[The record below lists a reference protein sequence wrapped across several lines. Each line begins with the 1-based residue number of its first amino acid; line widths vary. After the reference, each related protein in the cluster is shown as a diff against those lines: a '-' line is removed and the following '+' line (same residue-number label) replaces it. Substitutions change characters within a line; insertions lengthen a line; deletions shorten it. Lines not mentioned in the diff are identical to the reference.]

1 MKQGRDLVSGHVTQY
16 VTPSFHA
23 LSFHADL
30 SPESVVASVFLM
42 S

>member
-1 MKQGRDLVSGHVTQY
+1 MKQGRDLVSGHVTH